1 MEYVYAEVYV
11 LGIPCRADRRYT
23 YFLPPSMRGEV
34 RPGLFIRV
42 PFGGGNRQRI
52 ALVAALAE
60 AYTGNIDPKPVLAVC
75 DDCVSLDAELLG
87 LCLFMKEQT
96 MCTVGGRGTRHDPAG
111 GAGQVCAAL
120 SYCAG
125 RRAAR

>member
-1 MEYVYAEVYV
+1 MEYLYAEVYV
-11 LGIPCRADRRYT
+11 LDVPARADRRYT
-23 YFLPPSMRGEV
+23 YFIPAPLRGEISV
-34 RPGLFIRV
+34 GLFVRV

-60 AYTGNIDPKPVLAVC
+60 QYTGNIDPKPVLAVC

-96 MCTVGGRGTRHDPAG
+96 LCTVLRVAEWYILELH
-111 GAGQVCAAL
+111 
-120 SYCAG
+120 
-125 RRAAR
+125 